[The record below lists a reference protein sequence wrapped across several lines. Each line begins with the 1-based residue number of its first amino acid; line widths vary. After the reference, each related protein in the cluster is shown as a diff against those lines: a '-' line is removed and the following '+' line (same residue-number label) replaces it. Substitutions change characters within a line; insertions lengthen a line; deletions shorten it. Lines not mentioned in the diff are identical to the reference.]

1 LGRRRFWKNDDAQD
15 KLAAYQTLYTCLKSL
30 SILAAPIAPFY
41 MDRLFL
47 DLTQGREGESVHLAD
62 FPRANTLL
70 INAALEEEIDL
81 AQKITSLVLSLRKK
95 EKIRVRQPLSRIL
108 IPDTG
113 EPFKSRLN
121 RVAALIKS
129 EVNVKAIE
137 WMDGSTLVK
146 QVKPNFKTIGPKYG
160 NQMKAIAAW
169 VNGLGSEDIQQIE
182 QDQGTTLTLDGT
194 TIELEISDF
203 EITTKDV
210 PGWVVATEGS
220 LTVALDIEISEELAQ
235 EGIAR
240 EVVNRLQNARKDAGL
255 EVTDRVVISYCGSET
270 VTRGISAFSHYIAE
284 EVLAKQIN
292 HTPQLLNGTNE
303 EILAADDFI
312 FTLTKD

>member
-1 LGRRRFWKNDDAQD
+1 FWKNDDAQD

-47 DLTQGREGESVHLAD
+47 DLTQGRGGESVHLAA

-81 AQKITSLVLSLRKK
+81 AQRITSLVLSLRKK

-108 IPDTG
+108 IPNTG

-129 EVNVKAIE
+129 EVNVKAVE
-137 WMDGSTLVK
+137 WMDVSTLVK
-146 QVKPNFKTIGPKYG
+146 QIKPNFKTIGPKYG
-160 NQMKAIAAW
+160 PQMKAIAAW
-169 VNGLGSEDIQQIE
+169 VNGLGSEEIQQIE
-182 QDQGTTLTLDGT
+182 QDQGTTLTLDGS
-194 TIELEISDF
+194 TIHLEISDF
-203 EITTKDV
+203 DITTKDV
-210 PGWVVATEGS
+210 PGWAVATEGS

-255 EVTDRVVISYCGSET
+255 EVTDRVVISYCGSEM
-270 VTRGISAFSHYIAE
+270 VTRGISAFSHYIAA
-284 EVLAKQIN
+284 EVLANQIN
-292 HTPQLLNGTNE
+292 HTPQILNGTNE

-312 FTLTKD
+312 FTLNKDQ